1 MRKRVIFGISIFA
14 LALLISG
21 CVTVPPERSVKT
33 YSDELR
39 ATKAA
44 LADASER
51 GAREECPAAYRA
63 AAMKKNAAVETF
75 WTCRT
80 AEAIVMLME
89 ARKDAEDLC
98 GGEPVEIEVDS
109 DGDGVLDDRDK
120 CPNTPTGVKVDAVG
134 CPLDTD
140 KDGVYDYLDKCPNT
154 PTGVKVDAVGCP
166 LDTDKDGVYD
176 YLDRCPNTPM
186 GATVD
191 ARGCWVLKGV
201 HFDTDKWDIKPM
213 YYELLDDVAAI
224 LKKNPGLKVEIQG
237 HTDSQGSAKYN
248 QGLSEKRARAVM
260 EDLAGKGIDRS
271 RLSYKGYGLT
281 RPAATNDTP
290 EGRAL
295 NRRVELK
302 PIQ

>member
-109 DGDGVLDDRDK
+109 DGDGVLDDR
-120 CPNTPTGVKVDAVG
+120 
-134 CPLDTD
+134 
-140 KDGVYDYLDKCPNT
+140 DKCPNT